1 MPEWMLIVLLVV
13 VVLFVVVSLIAM
25 FIVMGTKRRT
35 GTMRG
40 GRRSSGKGHKGN
52 RAGKATQGRR

>member
-1 MPEWMLIVLLVV
+1 MPEWMLIALLVV
-13 VVLFVVVSLIAM
+13 VVLFVGVSLIAM

-40 GRRSSGKGHKGN
+40 GRRSSGKGRKGN
-52 RAGKATQGRR
+52 KAGKAGAKRR